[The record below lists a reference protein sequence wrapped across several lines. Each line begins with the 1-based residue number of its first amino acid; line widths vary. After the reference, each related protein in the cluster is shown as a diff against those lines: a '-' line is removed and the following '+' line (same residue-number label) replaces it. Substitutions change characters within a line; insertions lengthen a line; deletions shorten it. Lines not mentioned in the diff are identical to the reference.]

1 MRIEK
6 PDHAS
11 VLVRTYRW
19 AGDGYLSLTVLCGF
33 ALDAPSRLLSEQDL
47 WGTVQDQL
55 GKDVIFDLG
64 MPKPRSEF
72 LLAGKAYAPGGK
84 PVTGLEVT
92 VRVGSL
98 EKRVHVFG
106 DRVWQ
111 GQGRRMPS
119 SPQPFT
125 EMDLSYRLAFGGPGY
140 AKNPIG
146 KGAAPIQTDT
156 GVPVHPLP
164 NLEDPAALMSTP
176 ADRPAPAGVG
186 PLDLSWPQR
195 SGKLGSYDEAWLKST
210 WPYLPDDVDWSC
222 FIAAPPDQQGPHD
235 FNGDEALTLVNLHP
249 QQPVLRSQLPGLRV
263 VSFIH
268 RTGPQQRI
276 LVEEFCMRCTVVWLL
291 PSALAGILVYR
302 AVIPVAD
309 EDAEE
314 ITALTVGIER
324 RQEPPNPQA
333 FYLGAAKPA
342 ADVAPPSAEAEV
354 AAIQAGIPR
363 PARPLVP
370 DLPPPPPAPP
380 PPLPADIAQLER
392 QLASAESDLADAFR
406 TLGIKGSEA
415 VPALETAQ
423 APLPEAYLK
432 ELESSLAQAEQQL
445 KSQLEG
451 LGPVQAGHLG
461 AGAPVEA
468 ASVPIDPA
476 LQAIVG
482 PLQIEAQALQQQLSA
497 LMAQAEQALAQE
509 PPPLKAPPAVAS
521 KPVAPEP
528 PVTAAAVQARHK
540 AGHSLAGMS
549 LERLDLSGLHLAGA
563 DLRGARLAGARL
575 IGTHLAG
582 ARLDGA
588 DLTGAD
594 CAKAGLSQA
603 SLQQS
608 VCAGANFAEADLS
621 QTNLTEADFTGA
633 KLTKAK
639 LVKVLAMKT
648 QFESAGLQEV
658 HAHQGDFS
666 GADLSRADLSK
677 ADCSDGIFNRAR
689 LHQATLSQAKLTKV
703 KARQADFTAVQA
715 EAAGFHEAALSQ
727 ADFSGADLS
736 RADFTKAQLP
746 SASFE
751 QAKGQAVK
759 FQHADLSRSTAAL
772 GTVLP
777 GADFQAAD
785 LSLAC
790 WSGADINHGLFASA
804 NLDAGNF
811 SRCKLQGSVLT
822 GSTAREATFDKADL
836 TGAMLDGV
844 NLFQGSLR
852 KARLSGISARRANCY
867 GADFYR
873 ATMAH
878 ADLEGAH
885 LTNAGQPEAQ

>member
-33 ALDAPSRLLSEQDL
+33 ALDAPQRLLSEQEL
-47 WGTVQDQL
+47 WGTVQAQL

-64 MPKPRSEF
+64 MPKPRGEF
-72 LLAGKAYAPGGK
+72 LLAGRAYAHGGN

-92 VRVGSL
+92 VQVGSL
-98 EKRVHVFG
+98 KKRVHVFG

-111 GQGRRMPS
+111 GQGLRMPS

-125 EMDLSYRLAFGGPGY
+125 EMELSYRRAFGGPGY

-146 KGAAPIQTDT
+146 RGAAPIQTDT
-156 GVPVHPLP
+156 GAPIHPLP
-164 NLEDPAALMSTP
+164 NIEDPTALISTP
-176 ADRPAPAGVG
+176 EDRPEPAGFG
-186 PLDLSWPQR
+186 PLDLSWPPR
-195 SGKLGSYDEAWLKST
+195 SGKLGSYDEAWLKNS

-222 FIAAPPDQQGPHD
+222 FIAAPPDQQVPHY
-235 FNGDEALTLVNLHP
+235 FNGDEELTLINLHP
-249 QQPVLRSQLPGLRV
+249 SQPVLHSHLPGLRV
-263 VSFIH
+263 LSVIH
-268 RTGPQQRI
+268 RTEPQQRI
-276 LVEEFCMRCTVVWLL
+276 HVEEFIMRCTVVWLF

-314 ITALTVGIER
+314 IAALTIGIER
-324 RQEPPNPQA
+324 QREPPKPQA
-333 FYLGAAKPA
+333 FSLGAAKPA
-342 ADVAPPSAEAEV
+342 ADVKPPSAEAEAAA

-363 PARPLVP
+363 PALPLAP
-370 DLPPPPPAPP
+370 DLPPP
-380 PPLPADIAQLER
+380 PPLPADIVQLER
-392 QLASAESDLADAFR
+392 QLAGAEADLADAFR
-406 TLGIKGSEA
+406 TLGLKGSEA
-415 VPALETAQ
+415 VPDLETAP
-423 APLPEAYLK
+423 ALPPEAYLK
-432 ELESSLAQAEQQL
+432 ELASRLAHAEQQL
-445 KSQLEG
+445 TSQLEG
-451 LGPVQAGHLG
+451 LGTGQAGRPG
-461 AGAPVEA
+461 AGALAEA
-468 ASVPIDPA
+468 ASWPIDPA
-476 LQAIVG
+476 MQAILD
-482 PLQIEAQALQQQLSA
+482 PLQIEAQALQHQLSA
-497 LMAQAEQALAQE
+497 LMAHAEQALAQAPP
-509 PPPLKAPPAVAS
+509 PPPLKAPPAVAP
-521 KPVAPEP
+521 KLVAPEP
-528 PVTAAAVQARHK
+528 SVTAAAVQARHQ
-540 AGHSLAGMS
+540 AGHSLAGMA

-603 SLQQS
+603 SLTQS

-621 QTNLTEADFTGA
+621 QANLTEADFTGA
-633 KLTKAK
+633 ILTKAT
-639 LVKVLAMKT
+639 LAKVLAIKT
-648 QFESAGLQEV
+648 QLESAGLQEV
-658 HAHQGDFS
+658 HAPHGDFS
-666 GADLSRADLSK
+666 GADLSRADLSQ
-677 ADCSDGIFNRAR
+677 ADCSAGIFNRAR
-689 LHQATLSQAKLTKV
+689 LHQATLSQAKFTNAQ
-703 KARQADFTAVQA
+703 ARQADFTAVQA
-715 EAAGFHEAALSQ
+715 EAAGFQQADLSQ
-727 ADFSGADLS
+727 ADFSGAALAK
-736 RADFTKAQLP
+736 ADFTKAQLP

-751 QAKGQAVK
+751 QAKGQAAK

-785 LSLAC
+785 LSRAC
-790 WSGADINHGLFASA
+790 WIGADINHGLFASA
-804 NLDAGNF
+804 KLDAGNF

-878 ADLEGAH
+878 ANLDGAN